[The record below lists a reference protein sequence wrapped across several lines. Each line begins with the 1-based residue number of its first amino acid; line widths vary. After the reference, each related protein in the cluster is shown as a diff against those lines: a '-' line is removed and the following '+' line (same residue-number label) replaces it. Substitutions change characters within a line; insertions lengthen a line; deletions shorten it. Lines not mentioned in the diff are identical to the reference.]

1 MAKQKDSKPAK
12 MAATEQITQ
21 ILEVTQGSF
30 EACILGTSPYIH
42 NRTSEKAQRELL
54 LPRGPKTATEKATTL
69 KHQPIAEFRASP
81 YLLSD
86 PKAATLLALR
96 GAAFKGA
103 MRSAALDLPGTK
115 KAQIGRLVRVVEELV
130 EVFGIPLL
138 KMDVVRSADMNR
150 TPDIRTRAA
159 MKEWACRITV
169 RFVKPLITAQAVAN
183 LLAASG
189 MIDGVGDGRS
199 EKGALNFGEFRI
211 CDKNDQDFKRLI
223 RTAGRAAQQEA
234 LDHPVPYDDE
244 SAELLTWFDGELE
257 RRQKQGNSGAQAA
270 TEAAAK
276 DAVM

>member
-1 MAKQKDSKPAK
+1 MPKPA
-12 MAATEQITQ
+12 AAARKANPPTEQITQ
-21 ILEVTQGSF
+21 ILQVTHGSF

-42 NRTSEKAQRELL
+42 NRTSEKARRELL
-54 LPRGPKTATEKATTL
+54 LPRGPKTPTEKATTL
-69 KHQPIAEFRASP
+69 KHQPVEEYRASP

-86 PKAATLLALR
+86 PHAATLLAIR

-103 MRSAALDLPGTK
+103 LRNAALDLPGTK
-115 KAQIGRLVRVVEELV
+115 KAQIGRLVRVVEELI
-130 EVFGIPLL
+130 EVYGIPFL

-183 LLAASG
+183 LLAAG
-189 MIDGVGDGRS
+189 GLIDGVGDGRS

-211 CDKNDQDFKRLI
+211 CDKSDPDFKRI
-223 RTAGRAAQQEA
+223 VRAGGRAAQREA

-244 SAELLTWFDGELE
+244 SAELLTWFDQELD
-257 RRQKQGNSGAQAA
+257 RRQKQGHSGAQAA
-270 TEAAAK
+270 VVPAAAE
-276 DAVM
+276 VM